1 MNIEDMEEFIKA
13 VDRIMTKYE
22 LTNND
27 QVYQKIVSYVNQQ
40 YGIISNIDRDQ
51 LRTSRELNDQHIL
64 SLRDFLTNNEQP
76 VNV

>member
-27 QVYQKIVSYVNQQ
+27 QVY
-40 YGIISNIDRDQ
+40 
-51 LRTSRELNDQHIL
+51 
-64 SLRDFLTNNEQP
+64 
-76 VNV
+76 